1 MLHCK
6 YWHKKRQKKKK
17 NQHTKP
23 HEKSVSSHSL
33 MPRGRINGEKKKK
46 KIIKDRI
53 FWDILEDIKRQ
64 YEQYLMQET
73 DCATLVFKVII

>member
-1 MLHCK
+1 M
-6 YWHKKRQKKKK
+6 
-17 NQHTKP
+17 
-23 HEKSVSSHSL
+23 
-33 MPRGRINGEKKKK
+33 GKKKK